1 MIFIDTT
8 VWVGDADLNDDFH
21 ESSHRIMESVRTGK
35 TPLGLVSDFI
45 IDELVTLLGK
55 RKGFGAG
62 HAKETGMAILHSPR
76 IFTVFVDDS
85 ILKEALAIYPT
96 FNGKLS
102 LTDVVTTVVMKR
114 YAVNN
119 VFSHDSDFDAVKGVR
134 RLTSVQKIER

>member
-35 TPLGLVSDFI
+35 TPLGLVSDYI

-62 HAKETGMAILHSPR
+62 HAKKQAWLSCTL
-76 IFTVFVDDS
+76 
-85 ILKEALAIYPT
+85 LA
-96 FNGKLS
+96 S
-102 LTDVVTTVVMKR
+102 SQ
-114 YAVNN
+114 
-119 VFSHDSDFDAVKGVR
+119 FSSMTAF
-134 RLTSVQKIER
+134 